1 MANAFLSQIY
11 FYNFYLRVPCNKML
25 FEWSLA
31 LVLIAVF
38 PIVVAANLY
47 PEVQAVADRVLSR
60 IAVMGRE

>member
-1 MANAFLSQIY
+1 
-11 FYNFYLRVPCNKML
+11 ML
-25 FEWSLA
+25 FEWILA

-38 PIVVAANLY
+38 PIVVASNIY

>member
-1 MANAFLSQIY
+1 MAFLSRIY
-11 FYNFYLRVPCNKML
+11 FYSFYLHVPCNKML

-47 PEVQAVADRVLSR
+47 PEVQAMVDRVLSR